1 MPPDALILAQN
12 APALPQTPKLDL
24 RGPTS
29 KGSRMGGG
37 IAPNFVSR
45 FGGIEAPGS
54 NCLHVGMGPRN
65 FPRNFGDAEA
75 PLPWDGVL
83 LTPRNIKHTTPLYVL
98 LYTYVVSVG

>member
-12 APALPQTPKLDL
+12 APALRQTPKLDL

-29 KGSRMGGG
+29 KGSRMGG

-65 FPRNFGDAEA
+65 FGDAEA
-75 PLPWDGVL
+75 PLPWDRLL
-83 LTPRNIKHTTPLYVL
+83 LTP
-98 LYTYVVSVG
+98 